1 MNHLDQLVPGPAQPE
16 EGRDG
21 VEMAQPLVQLG
32 HRVVGQA
39 DVGADAVR
47 SEHREMALLTR
58 SEWSSICSYLKKVI
72 KR

>member
-1 MNHLDQLVPGPAQPE
+1 MNHLDQLVPGPSQPE

-32 HRVVGQA
+32 HRVVRQA

-47 SEHREMALLTR
+47 SEHGEMVLLTR
-58 SEWSSICSYLKKVI
+58 SEQSSFSS
-72 KR
+72 